1 MSLINIILLIAL
13 CLSIICNIV
22 FFYYWRKEYLR
33 NEPLT
38 AKVYDF
44 FRWVAVILIFL
55 IPVSEAFLKK
65 AGIEIVLISD
75 NTMQIFKQTLIF
87 FVLPHMLYSIKDFIP
102 EATEFLRALKNESA
116 TSHVGFSYPNAP
128 NYPNINNKGLDTT
141 VGETHVSP
149 VVPDPNQYH

>member
-1 MSLINIILLIAL
+1 MSILEKLLIVSFCFSLIAN
-13 CLSIICNIV
+13 CF

-55 IPVSEAFLKK
+55 IPASEAFLKK

-102 EATEFLRALKNESA
+102 EATEFLKVLKDNNSSTNLLQQ
-116 TSHVGFSYPNAP
+116 TSSNQLVNS
-128 NYPNINNKGLDTT
+128 L
-141 VGETHVSP
+141 SP
-149 VVPDPNQYH
+149 VSADKKADTGIFSQPDPNQYH

>member
-1 MSLINIILLIAL
+1 MTIIEKILSIAFFFSLIAN
-13 CLSIICNIV
+13 CF

-55 IPVSEAFLKK
+55 IPASEAFLKK

-102 EATEFLRALKNESA
+102 EATEFLRALKDNSS
-116 TSHVGFSYPNAP
+116 TTNLT
-128 NYPNINNKGLDTT
+128 NIGYSTQNNPSPPVSVNPPSTET
-141 VGETHVSP
+141 VFFN
-149 VVPDPNQYH
+149 PDPTQYH